1 MELSGPGVQYIAD
14 NQLYNS
20 IITAHAIL
28 MIFFMVMPALI
39 GGFGNFLLP
48 LLVGGPDMAF
58 PRLNNI
64 SFWLLIPSLLLLVF
78 SAVIE
83 GGAGTGWTLYPPLS
97 GIQSHSGPSV
107 DLAIFALHLSGVS
120 SLLGAINFITTIVN
134 MRTPGIK
141 LHKLALFG
149 WAVVITAVLLLLSL
163 PVLAGGITMVLTDR
177 NFNTSFFETAGGG
190 DPILFQHLFLT
201 KQVYTILFIILSSL
215 TLFTS
220 SRLYTVDCKGAK
232 SFNFESFYKEYS
244 NLYPNNKLPNSKF
257 LEWFIG
263 FTEGEGSFTVAK
275 RGDLAFVITQSTM
288 DIECLN
294 FIKDN
299 LGFGK
304 VIKQSIKNN
313 THRFVV
319 QDIKNLII
327 LCNLFNGNM
336 VFPTRNAKFMIF
348 ISAVNEKLLKKNM
361 DKISIIDNLVLPS
374 LNDAW
379 LSGISDGEASFTCS
393 ILSEPNT
400 GYRFRYIL
408 TQKWDSNKPTLEFIN
423 KLFGSKIGAVYTHP
437 ESKNNF
443 NIWELR
449 INGVKNC
456 EKIFEYFDKFT
467 LNTKKRLS
475 YIKWKEVHYKLKT
488 GEHLIPEKRL
498 EIKDLCKKIN
508 K

>member
-1 MELSGPGVQYIAD
+1 
-14 NQLYNS
+14 
-20 IITAHAIL
+20 
-28 MIFFMVMPALI
+28 
-39 GGFGNFLLP
+39 
-48 LLVGGPDMAF
+48 
-58 PRLNNI
+58 
-64 SFWLLIPSLLLLVF
+64 
-78 SAVIE
+78 
-83 GGAGTGWTLYPPLS
+83 
-97 GIQSHSGPSV
+97 
-107 DLAIFALHLSGVS
+107 
-120 SLLGAINFITTIVN
+120 

-201 KQVYTILFIILSSL
+201 KKIYTILFIILSSL
-215 TLFTS
+215 TLFAN
-220 SRLYTVDCKGAK
+220 SRLHIIDCKDAK
-232 SFNFESFYKEYS
+232 SFNFEAFYKEYS

-275 RGDLAFVITQSTM
+275 RGDLAFVVTQSTM

-336 VFPTRNAKFMIF
+336 VFPTRNAKFIIF
-348 ISAVNEKLLKKNM
+348 LSAVNEKLLKKNL
-361 DKISIIDNLVLPS
+361 DKICIIDNLVLPS

-393 ILSEPNT
+393 ILSEPNI

-423 KLFGSKIGAVYTHP
+423 KLFGSKIGAVHSHH

-456 EKIFEYFDKFT
+456 EKILEYFDKFT

-475 YIKWKEVHYKLKT
+475 YIKWKEVHYKLKN

>member
-1 MELSGPGVQYIAD
+1 
-14 NQLYNS
+14 
-20 IITAHAIL
+20 
-28 MIFFMVMPALI
+28 
-39 GGFGNFLLP
+39 
-48 LLVGGPDMAF
+48 
-58 PRLNNI
+58 
-64 SFWLLIPSLLLLVF
+64 
-78 SAVIE
+78 
-83 GGAGTGWTLYPPLS
+83 
-97 GIQSHSGPSV
+97 
-107 DLAIFALHLSGVS
+107 
-120 SLLGAINFITTIVN
+120 

-201 KQVYTILFIILSSL
+201 KKVYTIFFIILSSL
-215 TLFTS
+215 TLFTN
-220 SRLYTVDCKGAK
+220 SRLHTIDCKDAK
-232 SFNFESFYKEYS
+232 YFNFEAFYKEYS

-275 RGDLAFVITQSTM
+275 RGDLAFVVTQSTM

-336 VFPTRNAKFMIF
+336 VFPTRDAKFMIF
-348 ISAVNEKLLKKNM
+348 LSAVNEKLLKKNM
-361 DKISIIDNLVLPS
+361 DKISIIDNLILPS

-408 TQKWDSNKPTLEFIN
+408 TQKWDSNKPTLELIN
-423 KLFGSKIGAVYTHP
+423 KLFGSNIGAVYSHH

-467 LNTKKRLS
+467 LITKKRLS
-475 YIKWKEVHYKLKT
+475 YEKWKEVHYKLKN

>member
-1 MELSGPGVQYIAD
+1 
-14 NQLYNS
+14 
-20 IITAHAIL
+20 
-28 MIFFMVMPALI
+28 
-39 GGFGNFLLP
+39 
-48 LLVGGPDMAF
+48 
-58 PRLNNI
+58 
-64 SFWLLIPSLLLLVF
+64 
-78 SAVIE
+78 
-83 GGAGTGWTLYPPLS
+83 
-97 GIQSHSGPSV
+97 
-107 DLAIFALHLSGVS
+107 
-120 SLLGAINFITTIVN
+120 

-201 KQVYTILFIILSSL
+201 KKVYTILFIILSSL
-215 TLFTS
+215 TLFTN
-220 SRLYTVDCKGAK
+220 SRLYSIDCKDVK
-232 SFNFESFYKEYS
+232 SFNFEAFYKEYS

-275 RGDLAFVITQSTM
+275 RGDLAFVVTQSTM

-294 FIKDN
+294 YIKDN

-336 VFPTRNAKFMIF
+336 VFPTRNAKFLIF
-348 ISAVNEKLLKKNM
+348 LSAVNERLLKKNL
-361 DKISIIDNLVLPS
+361 DKICIIDSLVLPS

-393 ILSEPNT
+393 ILSEPNI

-423 KLFGSKIGAVYTHP
+423 KLFGSKIGAVYSHH

-475 YIKWKEVHYKLKT
+475 YIKWKEVHYKLKN

>member
-1 MELSGPGVQYIAD
+1 
-14 NQLYNS
+14 
-20 IITAHAIL
+20 
-28 MIFFMVMPALI
+28 
-39 GGFGNFLLP
+39 
-48 LLVGGPDMAF
+48 
-58 PRLNNI
+58 
-64 SFWLLIPSLLLLVF
+64 
-78 SAVIE
+78 
-83 GGAGTGWTLYPPLS
+83 
-97 GIQSHSGPSV
+97 
-107 DLAIFALHLSGVS
+107 
-120 SLLGAINFITTIVN
+120 

-163 PVLAGGITMVLTDR
+163 PVLAGGITMILTDR

-201 KQVYTILFIILSSL
+201 KKIYTIIFITSSCL
-215 TLFTS
+215 TLFT
-220 SRLYTVDCKGAK
+220 LYFVDSKDVK

-244 NLYPNNKLPNSKF
+244 NLYPNNKLPNSNF

-263 FTEGEGSFTVAK
+263 FTEGEGSFTIAK
-275 RGDLAFVITQSTM
+275 RGDLSFVITQSTT

-319 QDIKNLII
+319 QDINNLII
-327 LCNLFNGNM
+327 ICNLFNGNM
-336 VFPTRNAKFMIF
+336 IFPTRNARFLIF

-361 DKISIIDNLVLPS
+361 KIIPLKSNTVLPS
-374 LNDAW
+374 LSDGW

-393 ILSEPNT
+393 VLSEPNT

-423 KLFGSKIGAVYTHP
+423 KLFGDKIGAVNTHH

-456 EKIFEYFDKFT
+456 EKLFEYFDKFT
-467 LNTKKRLS
+467 LNSKKRLS
-475 YIKWKEVHYKLKT
+475 YVKWKEVLYKLKN
-488 GEHLIPEKRL
+488 GEHLILEKRL
-498 EIKDLCKKIN
+498 EIKDLCKQIN

>member
-1 MELSGPGVQYIAD
+1 
-14 NQLYNS
+14 
-20 IITAHAIL
+20 
-28 MIFFMVMPALI
+28 
-39 GGFGNFLLP
+39 
-48 LLVGGPDMAF
+48 
-58 PRLNNI
+58 
-64 SFWLLIPSLLLLVF
+64 
-78 SAVIE
+78 
-83 GGAGTGWTLYPPLS
+83 
-97 GIQSHSGPSV
+97 
-107 DLAIFALHLSGVS
+107 
-120 SLLGAINFITTIVN
+120 
-134 MRTPGIK
+134 
-141 LHKLALFG
+141 
-149 WAVVITAVLLLLSL
+149 
-163 PVLAGGITMVLTDR
+163 MVLTDR
-177 NFNTSFFETAGGG
+177 NFNTSFFESAGGG

-201 KQVYTILFIILSSL
+201 KQEYTILFVILSSL
-215 TLFTS
+215 ILFT
-220 SRLYTVDCKGAK
+220 LHAVDYKDFR
-232 SFNFESFYKEYS
+232 SFNFEAFYKEYS
-244 NLYPNNKLPNSKF
+244 NLYPDNKLPNSKF

-275 RGDLAFVITQSTM
+275 RGDLALVITQSTM

-294 FIKDN
+294 FIKYN

-336 VFPTRNAKFMIF
+336 VFPTRNAKFIIF
-348 ISAVNEKLLKKNM
+348 LSAINKKLLKNNM
-361 DKISIIDNLVLPS
+361 GKISIIDNLVQPS
-374 LNDAW
+374 LKDAW

-393 ILSEPNT
+393 ILSKPNT

-423 KLFGSKIGAVYTHP
+423 KLFGSNIGAVYSHH

-475 YIKWKEVHYKLKT
+475 YIKWKEVHYKLKN